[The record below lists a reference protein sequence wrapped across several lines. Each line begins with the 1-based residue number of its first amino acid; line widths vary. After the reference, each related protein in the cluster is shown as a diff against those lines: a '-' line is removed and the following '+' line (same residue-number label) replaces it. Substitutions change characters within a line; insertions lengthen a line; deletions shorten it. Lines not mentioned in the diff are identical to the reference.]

1 MSIEIGTSNREQKG
15 KPFFTI
21 RRAAPGLVL
30 LAMVLLSR
38 VSILGAA
45 SPADVIPEYD
55 AGPDG
60 TCDKV
65 VRAFARPVD
74 VETKPPVELTDEEVL
89 RIADQVI
96 ARHRDDYW
104 IGVYRYET
112 EPALV
117 YLTQEGE
124 DLLAFWVAT
133 ATMVETKVEQG
144 FGQSRVTL
152 LFIDANAGDP
162 LLLIDQALFSR
173 HVDARLLVGEYRAC
187 GYFTGDLIS
196 PGDILATRL
205 SLWRLGAR
213 TIPLALLGIYV
224 VWLLAAAARTI
235 KPPRRQQGAG

>member
-1 MSIEIGTSNREQKG
+1 
-15 KPFFTI
+15 
-21 RRAAPGLVL
+21 
-30 LAMVLLSR
+30 MVLLSR

-55 AGPDG
+55 AGPDS

-74 VETKPPVELTDEEVL
+74 VETNPPVGLTGEEVL
-89 RIADQVI
+89 RIADRVI
-96 ARHRDDYW
+96 ARHRGDYW

-117 YLTQEGE
+117 YLAQAGE
-124 DLLAFWVAT
+124 DSLAFWVAT
-133 ATMVETKVEQG
+133 ATMVETRVEQG
-144 FGQSRVTL
+144 YGQSRVTL
-152 LFIDANAGDP
+152 LFIDANAGAP

-173 HVDARLLVGEYRAC
+173 RVDARLLAGEYRAC
-187 GYFTGDLIS
+187 GYFTGDLLS
-196 PGDILATRL
+196 PSDILGTHL

-235 KPPRRQQGAG
+235 KLSWKREGAG